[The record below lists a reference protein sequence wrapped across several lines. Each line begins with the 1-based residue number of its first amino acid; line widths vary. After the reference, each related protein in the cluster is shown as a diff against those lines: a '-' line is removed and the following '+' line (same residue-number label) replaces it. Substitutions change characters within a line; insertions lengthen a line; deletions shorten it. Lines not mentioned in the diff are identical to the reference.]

1 MIEPRATLNEP
12 PVMEGGVLGDAHL
25 RKMIK
30 SNVWRLCEW
39 TPVCLDNEAFNASG
53 LLVLTD
59 KANKPTPNPP
69 RDMGPPLAGNVVFA
83 LRTGLSDKRHM
94 DPFKLKD
101 VS

>member
-1 MIEPRATLNEP
+1 MIAPRATRKEP
-12 PVMEGGVLGDAHL
+12 PVIDGGVLGDAHL

-30 SNVWRLCEW
+30 SKVWRLCEW
-39 TPVCLDNEAFNASG
+39 TPVCRDNEAFNASG

-69 RDMGPPLAGNVVFA
+69 RDIGPPLAGNVVFA

-94 DPFKLKD
+94 LPLRLKD

>member
-1 MIEPRATLNEP
+1 MIAPRATRKEP
-12 PVMEGGVLGDAHL
+12 PVIDGGVSGAAHL
-25 RKMIK
+25 RRIIK
-30 SNVWRLCEW
+30 SKVWRLCEW
-39 TPVCLDNEAFNASG
+39 TPVCRDKEAFKASG

-69 RDMGPPLAGNVVFA
+69 RDIGPPLAGNVVFA

>member
-1 MIEPRATLNEP
+1 MIDPRATLNEP
-12 PVMEGGVLGDAHL
+12 PVMEGGVSEEAHL
-25 RKMIK
+25 RRIIK

-69 RDMGPPLAGNVVFA
+69 RDIGPPLAGNVVFA

-94 DPFKLKD
+94 DPFNEND

>member
-1 MIEPRATLNEP
+1 MDPRATLNDP
-12 PVMEGGVLGDAHL
+12 PVIDGGVSGDAHL
-25 RKMIK
+25 RRIIK
-30 SNVWRLCEW
+30 SKVWRLCEW

-59 KANKPTPNPP
+59 KANKPTPTPP

-83 LRTGLSDKRHM
+83 SRTGLSDKRHM
-94 DPFKLKD
+94 DPFNEKD